1 MRRASFLL
9 LLLLLSPLLLRAQ
22 EDTVRVQAGQ
32 RPPLGLKDSLGI
44 MMREGAVDPATPT
57 EDSTQV
63 MLVAGDVES
72 VEDEAETKSTL
83 GAVLRSAAIPGWGQL
98 YNESWFKVPIV
109 VGLTGFMVWGI
120 VTEHANYRTYAD
132 LYDASITED
141 LPAGNLLHKRFR
153 EFYRDRRDTYG
164 WWLLVTYLLQL
175 ADAYVDAALF
185 GFDVSDEARL
195 TLIPHTGGVGMQ
207 LRF

>member
-1 MRRASFLL
+1 MRRSIFLL
-9 LLLLLSPLLLRAQ
+9 LLLLLCPFLLQAQ

-32 RPPLGLKDSLGI
+32 GPPLGLKDSLGI
-44 MMREGAVDPATPT
+44 TIREGAVDPATPT

-63 MLVAGDVES
+63 MLVAGDVEA
-72 VEDEAETKSTL
+72 VEEDAATKSTL

-98 YNESWFKVPIV
+98 YNESYFKVPIV

-132 LYDASITED
+132 LYEASISD
-141 LPAGNLLHKRFR
+141 DRPSGDLLHKRFR

-185 GFDVSDEARL
+185 GFDVSDEAKL
-195 TLIPHTGGVGMQ
+195 TLIPNTRGVGMQ